1 MKRLITLTLL
11 FVLIIGTDSVLSQKG
26 ISFKV
31 SYNTDTKPVRY
42 SNKDIREFHAFQKDV
57 NNFSKA
63 VYREKF
69 RKAQSIKN
77 DILRRMKREI
87 SDTQEKIRFAKQE
100 DRRYQ
105 NHGLRKKRK
114 VNNKYSKRNSDYGYH
129 QSENLEI
136 LLDQL
141 KIQRRIYY
149 KLYNMDLYRGAYFFE
164 QARKHERLMEDFED
178 TLRFDIEYYYKEYRY
193 RNRRGK

>member
-77 DILRRMKREI
+77 DI
-87 SDTQEKIRFAKQE
+87 
-100 DRRYQ
+100 
-105 NHGLRKKRK
+105 
-114 VNNKYSKRNSDYGYH
+114 
-129 QSENLEI
+129 
-136 LLDQL
+136 
-141 KIQRRIYY
+141 
-149 KLYNMDLYRGAYFFE
+149 
-164 QARKHERLMEDFED
+164 
-178 TLRFDIEYYYKEYRY
+178 
-193 RNRRGK
+193 